1 MNTKFKQYVT
11 EAEAT
16 GKISAQLAAATEE
29 FVAKIEAITKES
41 EKVYRPGGEDFQTS
55 QRDKYT
61 AVRDQLV
68 LVQTS
73 CRGLINL
80 AFDADRVLDTAVT
93 QQS

>member
-16 GKISAQLAAATEE
+16 GRITAQIVKATEE
-29 FVAKIEAITKES
+29 FVAKVESCTKES
-41 EKVYRPGGEDFQTS
+41 EAIYRPGGDEATS
-55 QRDKYT
+55 YRDKYT

-73 CRGLINL
+73 CRGLINV